1 MKLSRFL
8 SALGAVSLCA
18 TSAVAQN
25 NEDLKK
31 QLDSL
36 KAEVAAL
43 KAEKTSSAHE
53 ESVEVEVN
61 RLSER
66 LAAATS
72 VDSKANKITLTGEFR
87 FRSYLELGDNGAN
100 VERDGWF
107 NDSRVRLGF
116 GYDFSRD
123 VSAYAELQTNFVFG
137 DSGVNGQGNDVG
149 LYQAWVKTSN
159 LFGRPEF
166 SAKWGRQE
174 VVLGNQ
180 FQFGNADWYNG
191 VTFDGTRYDWSSES
205 FDLTGMWLRTATLGS
220 GDANQGPAFGPAAS
234 NGDGHDHDE
243 FYTVYFTLKT
253 IKNHKLDL
261 YWIYAN
267 LHLGNTAN
275 SFSGNLAGAT
285 AYFHTLGARIG
296 GNVDVAS
303 GLDWNLEAAY
313 QTGDADAPAAN
324 TDVEN
329 LAIEGEVGV
338 MFNKENKIRAWLRGL
353 YAEGPDTNETG
364 YLPLFPNAHSNTAN
378 FRARYGSFDVFPMT
392 NVFALTGGVHFD
404 PAKDWTI
411 GVNGVWGETETDNVG
426 VDDTY
431 GFEIDVWA
439 EYRYSEAMTFAAG
452 VAFLFPDDQL
462 AGGTFNDDTQFLFY
476 MQARLFF

>member
-1 MKLSRFL
+1 MKLNRFL
-8 SALGAVSLCA
+8 TALGVVSFCA
-18 TSAVAQN
+18 TSSVAQN
-25 NEDLKK
+25 PE
-31 QLDSL
+31 QLQQELNAL
-36 KAEVAAL
+36 KAEVASM
-43 KAEKTSSAHE
+43 KAEKSSVARE
-53 ESVEVEVN
+53 ESVETEVN
-61 RLSER
+61 RMSER

-87 FRSYLELGDNGAN
+87 FRSYLELGDNAGN

-123 VSAYAELQTNFVFG
+123 VSAYAELQTNFVYG
-137 DSGVNGQGNDVG
+137 DSDVNGQKDDVG
-149 LYQAWVKTSN
+149 LYQAWVKTAN

-191 VTFDGTRYDWSSES
+191 VSFDGTRYDWSSES
-205 FDLTGMWLRTATLGS
+205 FDLTGLWLRTATLGS
-220 GDANQGPAFGPAAS
+220 GDSNQGPDYGPNAI

-243 FYTVYFTLKT
+243 FYSVYFTLKT

-267 LHLGNTAN
+267 LHDGFTAN
-275 SFSGNLAGAT
+275 SFSSNLAGTT

-296 GNVDVAS
+296 GNVDVAA

-313 QTGDADAPAAN
+313 QTGSAGTA
-324 TDVEN
+324 DVEN
-329 LAIEGEVGV
+329 LAVEGEVGV
-338 MFNKENKIRAWLRGL
+338 MFNKDNKIRAWLRGL
-353 YAEGPDTNETG
+353 YAEGPEGNETG

-392 NVFALTGGVHFD
+392 DVFALTGGVHFD
-404 PAKDWTI
+404 PAKDWTL
-411 GVNGVWGETETDNVG
+411 GLSAVWGQTESDQPAN
-426 VDDTY
+426 VDDSY

-439 EYRYSEAMTFAAG
+439 EYRYSEAMTFAMG

-462 AGGTFNDDTQFLFY
+462 VGGTFDTDTQFLFY